1 MVNFPQVIFFRKL
14 GFFQV
19 NFIRKSYIRII
30 VSQELLKNDFSTQ
43 TSDQK
48 PIEPP
53 TPEAKAMIRAME
65 KAHKNQARES
75 KDAVFMRLGTFV
87 QNVNP

>member
-1 MVNFPQVIFFRKL
+1 
-14 GFFQV
+14 
-19 NFIRKSYIRII
+19 
-30 VSQELLKNDFSTQ
+30 LKNDLSTQ
-43 TSDQK
+43 TSEQT

-75 KDAVFMRLGTFV
+75 KDAVFMKVGRMYKTLVSRLGIEKFE
-87 QNVNP
+87 NVRVI